1 MIHQLLIKLFIVIF
15 VINITLI
22 WLIQWNEFRG
32 YLWLLNLVFLIAL
45 LFQHRDAIKKNT
57 PPWKRTLF
65 TPSVFFLISIWFWLF
80 CFQMITPWFWQS
92 LHINPFIW
100 SIWLW
105 LLMYVASYI
114 VFRMDDQE
122 TGWKWISRFFLWLL
136 LLWCL
141 WWVGTLLWSVSWL
154 WILTSIFD
162 RSDAQAEQAIKESL
176 KMVEEELS
184 QWSPLDKTVVELID
198 WVERNEGEEEK
209 IEEIK
214 EIGDAPTIMTYAY
227 LLPKIQSTAN
237 LWDPQG
243 SYTFTNI
250 ANNSQLYSSFA
261 RARDLWMVWT
271 DISPTWQ
278 VKCKNLMVIRGL
290 AEWWNVENNLWI
302 FDAYWNYAKNAWVLN
317 SCNSPEQTATT
328 NYFEVTP

>member
-1 MIHQLLIKLFIVIF
+1 
-15 VINITLI
+15 
-22 WLIQWNEFRG
+22 
-32 YLWLLNLVFLIAL
+32 
-45 LFQHRDAIKKNT
+45 
-57 PPWKRTLF
+57 
-65 TPSVFFLISIWFWLF
+65 
-80 CFQMITPWFWQS
+80 
-92 LHINPFIW
+92 
-100 SIWLW
+100 
-105 LLMYVASYI
+105 
-114 VFRMDDQE
+114 
-122 TGWKWISRFFLWLL
+122 
-136 LLWCL
+136 
-141 WWVGTLLWSVSWL
+141 
-154 WILTSIFD
+154 
-162 RSDAQAEQAIKESL
+162 
-176 KMVEEELS
+176 MVEEELS